1 MLKTIPAFVAAACL
15 ASPAFAQARLPAP
28 GFHHLQ
34 LNSVDPEA
42 AIDFYVRNFPS
53 TSRGAWGGQAV
64 LKSPNNVMVLFN
76 KVDAPPTIAPQSAI
90 WHFGWHVTD
99 LRAMRQKFRTVT
111 NPDLLPLYTGD
122 GPGKVDISA
131 DTWPGK
137 GSVLGL
143 TAAEI
148 AAAKAADEK
157 RGGGPNG
164 FGYLR
169 GPDNVIIEYQGSQ
182 PQERFNH
189 VHMYQD
195 QVFCAQVWY
204 QTHLNAPQ
212 MPGRGGDKPLD
223 ETTCKT
229 ARGPDRTWPALEPEG
244 MFRTPTAAV
253 LFGDVALTWYSNQGE
268 TPLAPTRGQLYDHIG
283 LSVGDLD
290 AWIAKLRAENVK
302 FLSDGPYKR
311 GDTRAAM
318 IEGPSREA
326 IELVEAR

>member
-1 MLKTIPAFVAAACL
+1 MMRWLLGFAAAACVF
-15 ASPAFAQARLPAP
+15 PAFAQTRLPTP

-34 LNSVDPEA
+34 LNSVDPDA

-53 TSRGAWGGQAV
+53 TSRGQWGGMSV

-76 KVDAPPTIAPQSAI
+76 KVASPPAIAPQSAI

-99 LRAMRQKFRTVT
+99 LRAARQKFRGIT
-111 NPDLLPLYTGD
+111 NMSLLPLYTGD
-122 GPGKVDISA
+122 GSGAVDISA

-143 TAAEI
+143 TAEQI
-148 AAAKAADEK
+148 AAAKATGEK

-169 GPDNVIIEYQGSQ
+169 GPDNVIIEYQGVQ

-204 QTHLNAPQ
+204 QQHLNAPQ

-223 ETTCKT
+223 EVTCKT

-253 LFGDVALTWYSNQGE
+253 LFGDVALTWYANPGDK
-268 TPLAPTRGQLYDHIG
+268 PLAGTRGQLYDHIG

-290 AWIAKLRAENVK
+290 AWVAKLRAEKVT
-302 FLSDGPYKR
+302 FLEDGIYKR
-311 GDTRAAM
+311 GDTRAIM

-326 IELVEAR
+326 IELVEVK